1 MNHEYLRIIAG
12 LDFLI
17 SCLLIVSK
25 PEVYMEPDKETLETV
40 KARLDV
46 LRKGII
52 SEENSVNYYKT
63 LIEKTPE
70 DSDANIGMRRM
81 YYGLML
87 EEKKH
92 VERFRELI
100 NEWQQRL
107 KEL

>member
-1 MNHEYLRIIAG
+1 
-12 LDFLI
+12 
-17 SCLLIVSK
+17 
-25 PEVYMEPDKETLETV
+25 MEPDKETPETV
-40 KARLDV
+40 QARLDV

-52 SEENSVNYYKT
+52 SEENSVNYYQT

-81 YYGLML
+81 YSDLMF

-92 VERFRELI
+92 VERFRDLI
-100 NEWQQRL
+100 NQWEKLL

>member
-17 SCLLIVSK
+17 SCLLILSK
-25 PEVYMEPDKETLETV
+25 PEVYMEPEKETLETV

-70 DSDANIGMRRM
+70 DCDANIGMRRM
-81 YYGLML
+81 YSGLML

-100 NEWQQRL
+100 NEWEQRL

>member
-1 MNHEYLRIIAG
+1 MSDVYLRIIAG

-17 SCLLIVSK
+17 FCFIIVSN
-25 PEVYMEPDKETLETV
+25 PEVYMETDKETLETV

-46 LRKGII
+46 LRKGIV

-63 LIEKTPE
+63 FIEKTPE

-81 YYGLML
+81 YFDLML

-92 VERFRELI
+92 VDRLRELI
-100 NEWQQRL
+100 NEWEQRL